1 MYQPIKRRSNY
12 QIEGLPLGFIQLLY
26 LHVFSNMLN
35 ALKRLE
41 DVSNRWKRVVLVG
54 SFILLTQFFS

>member
-12 QIEGLPLGFIQLLY
+12 QIEGLSLGFIQLFY

-41 DVSNRWKRVVLVG
+41 DVSNRWKHVVLV
-54 SFILLTQFFS
+54 SSSILGKTIY